1 MVETRKIYM
10 SGGSSYIISL
20 PKKWVLENNLKP
32 GDSVFVFKKDN
43 SLIIEAQPMSEEKR
57 RYVSIKT
64 SQAVSTNALER
75 LIIAYYLNGYDEIK
89 IILDSKDN
97 LRFRDVV
104 RRLPELLIGVEI
116 VEDTDREILLEILLD
131 EERIPTIKALKRIN
145 LIIRSMLHE
154 TFKIIKERNIELAK
168 DVITREKEIDRLYF
182 LVVRQLKNSEL
193 LEKMNIKH
201 RDALGYR
208 MVVKSMERIADHI
221 ENIARVQINLINKN
235 IKPIE
240 GCLSLVNMVSKVY
253 EESTKAFF
261 SRDIKT
267 AELAFEDLEKF
278 KIKHEEVSN
287 MLFNKS
293 MNVSEA
299 ILFKSFL
306 DSLARI
312 GSYSSDIAE
321 IAINMSIEMS

>member
-43 SLIIEAQPMSEEKR
+43 SLIIEAQPTIEEKR
-57 RYVSIKT
+57 KSVSIKT
-64 SQAVSTNALER
+64 SQALSTDSLER

-89 IILDSKDN
+89 IILDKRDN

-154 TFKIIKERNIELAK
+154 TFKIMKERNVELAK
-168 DVITREKEIDRLYF
+168 DVITREREIDRLYF
-182 LVVRQLKNSEL
+182 LVVRQLKNNEL

-235 IKPIE
+235 IEPIE

-261 SRDIKT
+261 NKDIKI

-278 KIKHEEVSN
+278 RKKHEEVAN
-287 MLFNKS
+287 MLFNKNI
-293 MNVSEA
+293 NVSEA
-299 ILFKSFL
+299 ILFKSLL

-321 IAINMSIEMS
+321 IAINMSVETK